1 MSRSHELYLQDILTA
16 YERIQR
22 FTEELTLDAFKEDE
36 LRVDGVL
43 FNLMTIGEAIK
54 SIPQEE
60 QDKYPDVRWK
70 DISRFRDRVV
80 HHYFTLDLD
89 IVWEIVQVYLPVLAK
104 QVKEML
110 REKDDDNH
118 E

>member
-1 MSRSHELYLQDILTA
+1 ILTA
-16 YERIQR
+16 FQRIQR
-22 FTEELTLDAFKEDE
+22 FVEGVGKDAFKLRG

-43 FNLMTIGEAIK
+43 FNLMTIGEANK
-54 SIPQEE
+54 RIPQEE

-89 IVWEIVQVYLPVLAK
+89 IVWEIVQEHLPVLAK
-104 QVKEML
+104 NVEEMS
-110 REKDDDNH
+110 RESN
-118 E
+118 EGNQE